1 MYGAY
6 GVFNFNSLVNKTVWV
21 RVGMKLVKGIL
32 LDFDATFATVKV
44 RYDKKD
50 GNLDINIKVKLKDIF
65 VK

>member
-1 MYGAY
+1 MYGMY
-6 GVFNFNSLVNKTVWV
+6 GVYDLHSLVNKTVWV
-21 RVGMKLVKGIL
+21 KVGMKLIRGMLI
-32 LDFDATFATVKV
+32 DFDATFATVKV